1 MGGVSLFQMF
11 ASYLAVL
18 AVAMIYYAWRDGY
31 RSKSRHR
38 AALNERVAYMLW
50 VAANRTAA

>member
-1 MGGVSLFQMF
+1 MGGFHLFQMF

-18 AVAMIYYAWRDGY
+18 TVAMIYYAWRDGY
-31 RSKSRHR
+31 RGKTRQR

-50 VAANRTAA
+50 VAANRATV